1 MKLTKIVQS
10 VILAVVV
17 VITVGCGDPTSGE
30 AKALPE
36 KKSVAP
42 GDLNAVVTTADP
54 LPSEFALIGPPTKLN
69 DYDVCY
75 VIEYL
80 PTKQRYMVVRSIVF
94 GRRWE
99 QSDVVSLSVTHLT
112 SSEVRR

>member
-1 MKLTKIVQS
+1 MNLTKIVQTL
-10 VILAVVV
+10 VLAVVV
-17 VITVGCGDPTSGE
+17 VITVGCGGSNAGTLQ
-30 AKALPE
+30 ATPE
-36 KKSVAP
+36 KKTKFP
-42 GDLNAVVTTADP
+42 GDPNAGTATVEP
-54 LPSEFALIGPPTKLN
+54 IPSEFSLIGGVTKLN

-75 VIEYL
+75 VVEYL
-80 PTKQRYMVVRSIVF
+80 PTRQRYMVVRSIVF